1 MAEYKDDYYDSY
13 KKTDNNQFIS
23 EYLEITKNKTCWQI
37 GCYLGSML
45 YIDMGGKV
53 AYTTKLHKRNVEKG
67 TDIIGVRDCYWEIWH
82 NNELIIDAWTDNTII
97 KEKIQCIVNKQF
109 IDVVINKNW
118 IKFCFSGNYNLVCDF
133 TNQNE
138 VEDET
143 DSILQLRC
151 ENNTEYEIEVFGKIL
166 KRVVN

>member
-1 MAEYKDDYYDSY
+1 MEKYIQMNRK
-13 KKTDNNQFIS
+13 QFTT

-45 YIDMGGKV
+45 YIDMGGRV

-82 NNELIIDAWTDNTII
+82 NNELIIDAWTDNRII
-97 KEKIQCIVNKQF
+97 KEKIQCLVNRQF
-109 IDVVINKNW
+109 LDVLIDENW
-118 IKFCFSGNYNLVCDF
+118 IEFIFSDNYKLICDF